1 MNDRNKYIKVGLL
14 AVLALVAIL
23 GAIVLTNRKKVA
35 ECPSTATILSTIQQ
49 EADLVTTEL
58 TIRKIAY
65 YDSSLH
71 EQILISDPST
81 WKVGERKCIV
91 PVEVKI
97 KYGYDLRDMT
107 LDNVKVND
115 TLRVIEVTLP
125 QPKIIDSGF
134 NSTVDY
140 DRVVCIAT
148 GLRDKVGHETIE
160 KIRQQAYEAVMKDD
174 YQELVGTEIRHNAQ
188 TLLNSLAISMGF
200 EGCEVK

>member
-23 GAIVLTNRKKVA
+23 GAIVLTNKKVPDP
-35 ECPSTATILSTIQQ
+35 PSVATILSTIQQ

-65 YDSSLH
+65 YDSSQH
-71 EQILISDPST
+71 EQILLSDPST

-115 TLRVIEVTLP
+115 SLRIIEVTLP
-125 QPKIIDSGF
+125 QPKIIDSGY
-134 NSTVDY
+134 NTAVDY
-140 DRVVCIAT
+140 DKVVCIST
-148 GLRDKVGHETIE
+148 GLRDQVGHETIE

-174 YQELVGTEIRHNAQ
+174 FQELAGTEIRHNAQ
-188 TLLNSLAISMGF
+188 TLMNSLAISMGF
-200 EGCEVK
+200 ARCEVR

>member
-23 GAIVLTNRKKVA
+23 GAIVLTNKKVPDP
-35 ECPSTATILSTIQQ
+35 PSVATILSTIQQ

-65 YDSSLH
+65 YDSSQH
-71 EQILISDPST
+71 EQILLSDPST

-115 TLRVIEVTLP
+115 SLRIIEVTLP
-125 QPKIIDSGF
+125 QPKIIDSGY
-134 NSTVDY
+134 NTAVDY
-140 DRVVCIAT
+140 DKVVCIST
-148 GLRDKVGHETIE
+148 GLRDQVGHETIE

-174 YQELVGTEIRHNAQ
+174 FQELAGTEIRHNAQ
-188 TLLNSLAISMGF
+188 TLMNSLAISMGF
-200 EGCEVK
+200 AGCEVR

>member
-23 GAIVLTNRKKVA
+23 GAIVLTNKKVPDP
-35 ECPSTATILSTIQQ
+35 PSVATILSTIQQ

-71 EQILISDPST
+71 EQILLSDPST
-81 WKVGERKCIV
+81 WKYGERKCIV

-107 LDNVKVND
+107 LDNVKLND
-115 TLRVIEVTLP
+115 SLRIIEVTLP
-125 QPKIIDSGF
+125 QPKIIDSGY
-134 NSTVDY
+134 NTAVDY
-140 DRVVCIAT
+140 DKVVCIST
-148 GLRDKVGHETIE
+148 GLRDQVGHETIE

-174 YQELVGTEIRHNAQ
+174 FQELAGTEIRHNAQ

-200 EGCEVK
+200 AGCEVR

>member
-1 MNDRNKYIKVGLL
+1 MNDRIKYIKVGLL

-23 GAIVLTNRKKVA
+23 GAIVLTNKKVPDP
-35 ECPSTATILSTIQQ
+35 PSVATILSTIQQ

-65 YDSSLH
+65 YDSSQH
-71 EQILISDPST
+71 EQILLSDPST
-81 WKVGERKCIV
+81 WKYGERKCIV

-115 TLRVIEVTLP
+115 SLRIIEVTLP

-134 NSTVDY
+134 NTSVDY

-160 KIRQQAYEAVMKDD
+160 KIRQQAYETVMKDD
-174 YQELVGTEIRHNAQ
+174 FQELAGTEIRHNAQ

-200 EGCEVK
+200 AGCEVR

>member
-23 GAIVLTNRKKVA
+23 GAIVLTNKKVPDP
-35 ECPSTATILSTIQQ
+35 PSVATILSTIQQ

-65 YDSSLH
+65 YDSSQH
-71 EQILISDPST
+71 EQILLSDPST

-115 TLRVIEVTLP
+115 SLRIIEVTLP
-125 QPKIIDSGF
+125 QPKIIDSGY
-134 NSTVDY
+134 NTAVDY
-140 DRVVCIAT
+140 NKVVCIST
-148 GLRDKVGHETIE
+148 GLRDQVGHETIE
-160 KIRQQAYEAVMKDD
+160 KIRQQAYEAVLKDD
-174 YQELVGTEIRHNAQ
+174 FQELAGTEIRHNAQ

-200 EGCEVK
+200 AGCEVR

>member
-23 GAIVLTNRKKVA
+23 GAIVLTNKKVPDP
-35 ECPSTATILSTIQQ
+35 PSVATILSTIQQ

-65 YDSSLH
+65 YDSSQH
-71 EQILISDPST
+71 EQILLSDPST
-81 WKVGERKCIV
+81 WKYGERKCIV

-115 TLRVIEVTLP
+115 SLRIIEVTLS
-125 QPKIIDSGF
+125 QPKIIDSGY
-134 NSTVDY
+134 NTAVDY
-140 DRVVCIAT
+140 DKVVCIST
-148 GLRDKVGHETIE
+148 GLRDQVGHETIE

-174 YQELVGTEIRHNAQ
+174 FQELAGTEIRHNAQ

>member
-1 MNDRNKYIKVGLL
+1 
-14 AVLALVAIL
+14 
-23 GAIVLTNRKKVA
+23 
-35 ECPSTATILSTIQQ
+35 
-49 EADLVTTEL
+49 
-58 TIRKIAY
+58 
-65 YDSSLH
+65 
-71 EQILISDPST
+71 
-81 WKVGERKCIV
+81 
-91 PVEVKI
+91 
-97 KYGYDLRDMT
+97 MT

-134 NSTVDY
+134 NTSVDY

>member
-23 GAIVLTNRKKVA
+23 GAIVLTNKKVPDP
-35 ECPSTATILSTIQQ
+35 PSVATILSTIQQ

-174 YQELVGTEIRHNAQ
+174 FQELAGTEIRHNAQ

-200 EGCEVK
+200 AGCEVR

>member
-23 GAIVLTNRKKVA
+23 GAIVLTNKKVPDP
-35 ECPSTATILSTIQQ
+35 PSVATILSTIQQ

-65 YDSSLH
+65 YDSSQH
-71 EQILISDPST
+71 EQILLSDPST

-115 TLRVIEVTLP
+115 SLRIIEVTLP
-125 QPKIIDSGF
+125 QPKIIDSGY
-134 NSTVDY
+134 NTAVDY
-140 DRVVCIAT
+140 DKVVCIST
-148 GLRDKVGHETIE
+148 GLRDQVGHETIE

-174 YQELVGTEIRHNAQ
+174 FQELAGTEIRHNAQ
-188 TLLNSLAISMGF
+188 TLLNSLAISMGLA
-200 EGCEVK
+200 GCEVR

>member
-23 GAIVLTNRKKVA
+23 GAIVLTNKKVPDP
-35 ECPSTATILSTIQQ
+35 PSVATILSTIQQ
-49 EADLVTTEL
+49 DADLVTTEL

-65 YDSSLH
+65 YDSSQH
-71 EQILISDPST
+71 EQILLSDPST
-81 WKVGERKCIV
+81 WKYGERKCIV

-115 TLRVIEVTLP
+115 SLRIIEVTLP
-125 QPKIIDSGF
+125 QPKIIDSGY
-134 NSTVDY
+134 NTAVDY
-140 DRVVCIAT
+140 DKVVCIST
-148 GLRDKVGHETIE
+148 GLRDQVGHETIE

-174 YQELVGTEIRHNAQ
+174 FQELAGTEIRHNAQ
-188 TLLNSLAISMGF
+188 TLMNSLAISMGF
-200 EGCEVK
+200 AGCEVR

>member
-23 GAIVLTNRKKVA
+23 GAIVLTNKKVPDP
-35 ECPSTATILSTIQQ
+35 PSVATILSTIQQ

-65 YDSSLH
+65 YDSSQH
-71 EQILISDPST
+71 EQILLSDPST
-81 WKVGERKCIV
+81 WKYGERKCIV

-115 TLRVIEVTLP
+115 SLRIIEVTLP
-125 QPKIIDSGF
+125 QPKIIDSGY
-134 NSTVDY
+134 NTAVDY
-140 DRVVCIAT
+140 DKVVCIST
-148 GLRDKVGHETIE
+148 GLRDQVGHETIE

-200 EGCEVK
+200 EGCEVR

>member
-23 GAIVLTNRKKVA
+23 GAIVLTNKKVPDP
-35 ECPSTATILSTIQQ
+35 PSVATILSTIQQ

-65 YDSSLH
+65 YDSSQH
-71 EQILISDPST
+71 EQILLSDPST

-115 TLRVIEVTLP
+115 SLRIIEVTLP

-174 YQELVGTEIRHNAQ
+174 FQELAGTEIRHNAQ

-200 EGCEVK
+200 AGCEVK

>member
-23 GAIVLTNRKKVA
+23 GAIVLTNKKVPDP
-35 ECPSTATILSTIQQ
+35 PSVATILSTIQQ

-65 YDSSLH
+65 YDSSQH
-71 EQILISDPST
+71 EQILLSDPST

-107 LDNVKVND
+107 LDNVKLND
-115 TLRVIEVTLP
+115 SLRIIEVTLP
-125 QPKIIDSGF
+125 QPKIIDSGY
-134 NSTVDY
+134 NTAVDY
-140 DRVVCIAT
+140 DKVVCIST
-148 GLRDKVGHETIE
+148 GLRDQVGHETIE

-174 YQELVGTEIRHNAQ
+174 FQELAGTEIRHNAQ

-200 EGCEVK
+200 AGCEVR

>member
-23 GAIVLTNRKKVA
+23 GAIVLTNKKVPDP
-35 ECPSTATILSTIQQ
+35 PSVATILSTIQQ

-65 YDSSLH
+65 YDSSQH
-71 EQILISDPST
+71 EQILLSDPST
-81 WKVGERKCIV
+81 WKYGERKCIV

-115 TLRVIEVTLP
+115 SLRIIEVTLP
-125 QPKIIDSGF
+125 QPKIIDSGY
-134 NSTVDY
+134 NTAVDY
-140 DRVVCIAT
+140 DKVVCIST
-148 GLRDKVGHETIE
+148 GLRDQVGHETIE

-174 YQELVGTEIRHNAQ
+174 FQELAGTEIRHNAQ

>member
-23 GAIVLTNRKKVA
+23 GAIVLTNKKVPDP
-35 ECPSTATILSTIQQ
+35 PSVATILSTIQQ

-65 YDSSLH
+65 YDSSQH
-71 EQILISDPST
+71 EQILLSDPST

-115 TLRVIEVTLP
+115 SLRIIEVTLP
-125 QPKIIDSGF
+125 QPKIIDSGY
-134 NSTVDY
+134 NTAVDY
-140 DRVVCIAT
+140 DKVVCIST
-148 GLRDKVGHETIE
+148 GLRDQVGHETIE

-174 YQELVGTEIRHNAQ
+174 FQELAGTEIRHNAQ

>member
-23 GAIVLTNRKKVA
+23 GAIVLTNKKVPDP
-35 ECPSTATILSTIQQ
+35 PSVATILSTIQQ

-65 YDSSLH
+65 YDSSQH
-71 EQILISDPST
+71 EQILLSDPST
-81 WKVGERKCIV
+81 WKYGERKCIV

-115 TLRVIEVTLP
+115 SLRIIEVTLP

-174 YQELVGTEIRHNAQ
+174 FQELAGTEIRHNAQ

-200 EGCEVK
+200 AGCEVR

>member
-23 GAIVLTNRKKVA
+23 GAIVLTNKKVPDP
-35 ECPSTATILSTIQQ
+35 PSVATILSTIQQ

-65 YDSSLH
+65 YDSSQH
-71 EQILISDPST
+71 EQILLSDPST
-81 WKVGERKCIV
+81 WKYGERKCIV

-174 YQELVGTEIRHNAQ
+174 FQELAGTEIRHNAQ